1 MLFPHLPFDT
11 AEMPISYG
19 NRMSEFHAGRP
30 FPEVLKDI
38 DVLQNDMVAH
48 KPKAL
53 ERIAQVSGVSIEA
66 LRRNTP
72 IPLDHR
78 KYNLRGEIVS
88 AEFLSSPHIVFC
100 PACLLEDDQRGGRRV
115 HWSWG
120 LAVVRTCPRH
130 GDALQHQTATSW
142 NDRLQPLE
150 HLVPERGEALQAIV
164 ASRTRRDPS
173 ALQNYV
179 LDRLEG
185 RKGPEWLDAQSLE
198 QAVRTTELLGVLLEF
213 GSEQSLP
220 ELTPDDWDRA
230 GRTGFTFTAVGEAGI
245 LDALQRQFD
254 GFASS
259 RGTPGAQKIFGCF
272 YKALAYSKS
281 LKDPGDVARIL
292 REFIWDR
299 IAMPGGTKV
308 LGQELPERRLHTVG
322 SLAQETGHDTRRLY
336 NLLVGAGVVPPGAAS
351 HFAIPVGVG
360 RAFAASVQRIV
371 KMTELSQVLNC
382 TRPMVE
388 QLCDERILTPVYYG
402 TPGIN
407 GKLQKGVNGDECVAI
422 AAALSAKVTSNEAR
436 PSQVPIAKAA
446 EKAKIP
452 AVCVVQLI
460 LAGLLRNVARIDDV
474 SGIKGLRVCPFEV
487 KSVARS
493 ALRGMT
499 ASEAF
504 AALKLTKDAGWELVA
519 RYPEEVSLEPHKIVG
534 NRGDRAISRFLPEA
548 IADFDRGFTT
558 LARAAEIHGSG
569 VKELKRS
576 LMKVSLK
583 PVLPWGAVGA
593 DIYLVSD
600 IAKVSEAEQHFRL
613 FYGQHMVSE
622 WTKLTAF
629 GKGAHGKST
638 GYGG

>member
-1 MLFPHLPFDT
+1 MLFPYLPFDAVET
-11 AEMPISYG
+11 PISYG

-38 DVLQNDMVAH
+38 DILQNDMVAH
-48 KPKAL
+48 KPWAL
-53 ERIAQVSGVSIEA
+53 ERLAQVSGVSIEA

-78 KYNLRGEIVS
+78 KYSLRGEIVS

-100 PACLLEDDQRGGRRV
+100 PACLLEDDQCAGRRV

-130 GDALQHQTATSW
+130 GTALQHQTANSW
-142 NDRLQPLE
+142 NDRLQPLD

-164 ASRTRRDPS
+164 ASSVRRIPS
-173 ALQNYV
+173 ALQDYV

-185 RKGPEWLDAQSLE
+185 REGPEWLDAQTLE
-198 QAVRTTELLGVLLEF
+198 QAVRATELLGVLLEF

-230 GRTGFTFTAVGEAGI
+230 GRTGFKFTAAGEAGI
-245 LDALQRQFD
+245 LDALQEQFD
-254 GFASS
+254 RFASS
-259 RGTPGAQKIFGCF
+259 KGTPGAQKIFGCF
-272 YKALAYSKS
+272 YRALAYSKS

-299 IAMPGGTKV
+299 IAMPAGTKV
-308 LGQELPERRLHTVG
+308 LGHELPERRLHTVG
-322 SLAQETGHDTRRLY
+322 SLAQETGHDPRRLY
-336 NLLVGAGVVPPGAAS
+336 NLLIGAGIVPPGAAS

-360 RAFAASVQRIV
+360 RAVAASVQRIV
-371 KMTELSQVLNC
+371 KMTELSRVLNC

-388 QLCDERILTPVYYG
+388 QLCEERILTPVYYG

-407 GKLQKGVNGDECVAI
+407 GKLQKGVDGDECMAF
-422 AAALSAKVTSNEAR
+422 ADALSAKVTSNEDL
-436 PSQVPIAKAA
+436 PGQVPIAKAA

-460 LAGLLRNVARIDDV
+460 LAGFLRNVARVDEAT
-474 SGIKGLRVCPFEV
+474 GIKGLRVCPSEV

-499 ASEAF
+499 ATEAF
-504 AALKLTKDAGWELVA
+504 AALKLTKDAGWELVN
-519 RYPEEVSLEPHKIVG
+519 RYPEEVSLEPHKISG
-534 NRGDRAISRFLPEA
+534 NHGDYAITRFLPET
-548 IADFDRGFTT
+548 ITDFDMRFTT
-558 LARAAEIHGSG
+558 LARAAQVHGPG
-569 VKELKRS
+569 VKELKQ
-576 LMKVSLK
+576 SLK
-583 PVLPWGAVGA
+583 KVGTTPVLSWRTVGA

-600 IAKVSEAEQHFRL
+600 ITRVL
-613 FYGQHMVSE
+613 P
-622 WTKLTAF
+622 T
-629 GKGAHGKST
+629 
-638 GYGG
+638 